1 MLTSHRAVLRIKAEL
16 QRTATDQVSSLPHSL
31 PQTALLTSQVIWFL
45 APTVPLCT
53 QQSEVLKAQIPWVQ
67 EKVITGSDSVDSW
80 SASTW
85 DTALINVKIVITTP
99 QVLLD
104 ALLHGFV
111 NISSLALLVFDEGM
125 SLSYYMCHF
134 CTSS

>member
-1 MLTSHRAVLRIKAEL
+1 M
-16 QRTATDQVSSLPHSL
+16 
-31 PQTALLTSQVIWFL
+31 IWFL
-45 APTVPLCT
+45 APTVPLCN
-53 QQSEVLKAQIPWVQ
+53 QQFEVLKAQIPWVQ
-67 EKVITGSDSVDSW
+67 EKVITGAVGVDSW

-111 NISSLALLVFDEGM
+111 NISSLALLVFDEGKACSPVIPACIADYVSS
-125 SLSYYMCHF
+125 SL
-134 CTSS
+134 